1 VVGFL
6 VQRTE
11 GGVRMPDRSHGSAV
25 LDKVMQP
32 TPQPTEG
39 LWVLADLEGLSVG
52 ERIKAL
58 RDDRHWSAQK
68 LADECSRVGASSLTR
83 SALAKVEN
91 GLRRLQ
97 IEEAVPLAQVLDIP
111 LDDLLGGEAD
121 EPEAVVTPAR
131 RPRAGGGFDR
141 PGPAPSSSE
150 PVRRVELDLL
160 LNGLSTVGEP
170 RFWLV
175 TAPPGM
181 GKTTLLRQL
190 DGELGRTDSGWETSR
205 VDLRAEPPGLRT
217 DTMALLARLFY
228 LDSSAL
234 DPATIHRAIAQR
246 LSRGDRRFVCLL
258 DSAEEL
264 STRAVRQL
272 RSSLGEVHRLLEQ
285 TGNPDVE
292 LAFVVASRLDAGW
305 LGSGWLP
312 RVSALT
318 LPEFGVDVVEE
329 RLRAW
334 AAQTDRSP
342 AERFDRTAALVHRVT
357 AGLPILLDPVLD
369 WIRNEEWLDLHR
381 LDSHEVFESLAG
393 RFIDDGLLGQD
404 SLFPADDAVTPA
416 RSNVLL
422 AAVSYLVRY
431 RFFTL
436 SHVRRLEHADA
447 AFKDSL
453 ERSKWSVEDLWSA
466 LGGSALLARPLPEP
480 WREFHPAIRR
490 LLFRHFYA
498 IAADG
503 AAAHHEA
510 AGFMTEWAT
519 SQTGRDQVMGLVE
532 GLWHSA
538 AALRLA
544 GESPDAVREKLRNN
558 ATEFAGTMKD
568 TVAFSAEELRE
579 YAAGR
584 VLADAELQE
593 SVAKIKGLSDELIDI
608 LTGQE

>member
-1 VVGFL
+1 
-6 VQRTE
+6 
-11 GGVRMPDRSHGSAV
+11 
-25 LDKVMQP
+25 MQP

-39 LWVLADLEGLSVG
+39 LWVLAELEGLSVG

-97 IEEAVPLAQVLDIP
+97 AEEAVPLAQVLDIP
-111 LDDLLGGEAD
+111 LDDLLGGEPG
-121 EPEAVVTPAR
+121 EPEVVVTSVGSQRVSGFERPAS
-131 RPRAGGGFDR
+131 A
-141 PGPAPSSSE
+141 SSK

-160 LNGLSTVGEP
+160 LKRLSSVGEP

-190 DGELGRTDSGWETSR
+190 DGELGRADPGWETSL
-205 VDLRAEPPGLRT
+205 VNVRAEPPSLRT
-217 DTMALLARLFY
+217 DTVALLARLFY
-228 LDSSAL
+228 LDSSEL
-234 DPATIHRAIAQR
+234 DPAAIHRAIAQR
-246 LSRGDRRFVCLL
+246 LSRGGRRFVCLL

-272 RSSLGEVHRLLEQ
+272 RSSLSEVHRLVEQ

-305 LGSGWLP
+305 LGSGWPP
-312 RVSALT
+312 RLSALT

-329 RLRAW
+329 RLRGW
-334 AAQTDRSP
+334 AARAERSP

-357 AGLPILLDPVLD
+357 AGLPILLDPALD
-369 WIRNEEWLDLHR
+369 WIRNEEWLDLDR

-393 RFIDDGLLGQD
+393 PFIDDELLGQD
-404 SLFPADDAVTPA
+404 SLFPGEEAVTPA

-422 AAVSYLVRY
+422 AAIRYLVRY

-436 SHVRRLEHADA
+436 SHVRRLADADADA

-480 WREFHPAIRR
+480 WREFHPAVRR
-490 LLFRHFYA
+490 LLFRHFYP
-498 IAADG
+498 IAVDG
-503 AAAHHEA
+503 AAAHQEA
-510 AGFMTEWAT
+510 ADFMTEWAA
-519 SQTGRDQVMGLVE
+519 SQTGRDQVMGLVA
-532 GLWHSA
+532 GLWHRA

-544 GESPDAVREKLRNN
+544 GESPGAVREKLRNS

-568 TVAFSAEELRE
+568 TVAFSADELRE
-579 YAAGR
+579 YAAGQ

-593 SVAKIKGLSDELIDI
+593 SVADIVGLSDEIIDI